1 MLYRV
6 LGRRLAAPDR
16 FDAEHP
22 EIAAAGLRGQPGSDR
37 QGQALALALDF
48 HHHLAALSAAVL
60 EHRPDVVEI
69 TDRLALY
76 GGDAGD
82 LGSHPPC
89 RGDRRRRVEGARESE
104 G

>member
-1 MLYRV
+1 MLDRV

-48 HHHLAALSAAVL
+48 HHHLAALSAEVL
-60 EHRPDVVEI
+60 DHRADVVEI
-69 TDRLALY
+69 PDRLAVD
-76 GGDAGD
+76 GGD
-82 LGSHPPC
+82 
-89 RGDRRRRVEGARESE
+89 RSE
-104 G
+104 EHKSELQSIMRISYAVFFLKKK